1 MGQLLHPIVLKDQ
14 IDSIDGR
21 FVTNPNHRDSFI
33 IRPNK
38 KDVLR
43 QLKTLLLL
51 LLLLFFFLLIDMIR
65 FETMTN
71 SNVYRI

>member
-21 FVTNPNHRDSFI
+21 FVTDPNHRDSFI

-38 KDVLR
+38 KDVLCK
-43 QLKTLLLL
+43 LKTLFY
-51 LLLLFFFLLIDMIR
+51 LFIFFS
-65 FETMTN
+65 F
-71 SNVYRI
+71 YRYDKI

>member
-21 FVTNPNHRDSFI
+21 FVTDPNHRDSFI

-38 KDVLR
+38 KDVLCK
-43 QLKTLLLL
+43 LKTLFIY
-51 LLLLFFFLLIDMIR
+51 LFFPFYKYDKI
-65 FETMTN
+65 
-71 SNVYRI
+71 